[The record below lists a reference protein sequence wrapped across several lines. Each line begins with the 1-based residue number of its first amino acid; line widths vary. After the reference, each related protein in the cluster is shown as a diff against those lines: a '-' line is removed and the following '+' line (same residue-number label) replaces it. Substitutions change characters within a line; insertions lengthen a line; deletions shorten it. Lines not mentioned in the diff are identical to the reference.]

1 MHTRFAARAGEIK
14 KEQMSKGRILKSA
27 VLPAGFALLLLLVLS
42 AAFAASTAQKSDR
55 STSAARTMARNFDP
69 EGEFNVEGSPPQGLS
84 EVSTIELLRDTKKS
98 FMNSH
103 SGIYTNRGMTYN
115 FKSLTVTRER
125 FAFTTVAIK
134 GISYSFTGRFL
145 RGGVF
150 AELDSDQW
158 GKPILEGQLSKLK
171 GGRKVAGANLKFSY
185 FGGT

>member
-1 MHTRFAARAGEIK
+1 MDKRPV
-14 KEQMSKGRILKSA
+14 LKNVA
-27 VLPAGFALLLLLVLS
+27 LPCGFALLLGLS
-42 AAFAASTAQKSDR
+42 AAFAVATAESAHSISAVVAQK
-55 STSAARTMARNFDP
+55 FDP
-69 EGEFNVEGSPPQGLS
+69 EGEFNVEGSPPRGLS

-103 SGIYTNRGMTYN
+103 SGIYTNKGVTYN
-115 FKSLTVTRER
+115 FKTLTVTRER
-125 FAFTTVAIK
+125 FTFTTVAIK
-134 GISYSFTGRFL
+134 GISYSFSGRFL

-158 GKPILEGQLSKLK
+158 GKPILEGQLTKLK